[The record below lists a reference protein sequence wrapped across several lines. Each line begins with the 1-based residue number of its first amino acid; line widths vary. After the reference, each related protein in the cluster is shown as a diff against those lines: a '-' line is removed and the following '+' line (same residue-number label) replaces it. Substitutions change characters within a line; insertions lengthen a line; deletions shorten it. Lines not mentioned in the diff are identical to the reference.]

1 MSQSHI
7 RKVRRLKILS
17 RRLERMIE
25 NGSFYA
31 LPFWRRYAM
40 VRRVKRMY
48 TSLLGPLSPAAVRA
62 VMAGAAA
69 LALAACPSSSES
81 PRADNP
87 AFAAAQMNPFGLQ
100 QVAAPA
106 APAFADINDDG
117 DADFFA
123 GAGGEGQ
130 GIIRYF
136 ANTGSTTSPSFAAP
150 ADYPGLPGAGTEVNG
165 WPIPVFAPIMSG
177 PQLDLLVGRSPGN
190 NPTNLYFLENNS
202 GAFGVV
208 SAAPLDLPDDMDNWD
223 AYSTS
228 PAVADLN
235 GDGLVDVILS
245 TTDTS
250 SINTI
255 QYFQNTGT
263 ASAPVFTDQ
272 STDLG
277 LVLPAGNYA
286 YPTFVDI
293 DADGDFDAFVGNEL
307 GDLYFFRNTGTATA
321 PAFAAPV
328 EEPFGLTGVTAGPAI
343 PAFMDIDADG
353 DFDLFVGDANGD
365 FWYFEN
371 TNL

>member
-17 RRLERMIE
+17 RHLERMME

-40 VRRVKRMY
+40 VRRVKRLY
-48 TSLLGPLSPAAVRA
+48 ASLLGPLSPAAVRA

-69 LALAACPSSSES
+69 LALAACPSPSGS

-106 APAFADINDDG
+106 APAFADINGDG

-123 GAGGEGQ
+123 GAGGEGE

-150 ADYPGLPGAGTEVNG
+150 ADYPFLPNTGSPSVAGPV
-165 WPIPVFAPIMSG
+165 PVFAPIDNPPYFDLLLGHRSSSG
-177 PQLDLLVGRSPGN
+177 PTSYLEFYPNIAGEFDPSQN
-190 NPTNLYFLENNS
+190 APT
-202 GAFGVV
+202 
-208 SAAPLDLPDDMDNWD
+208 DLPTTGSWYD
-223 AYSTS
+223 SITPS
-228 PAVADLN
+228 GADLN
-235 GDGLVDVILS
+235 GDGLIDVVLS
-245 TTDTS
+245 TTDNTPA
-250 SINTI
+250 NTI

-272 STDLG
+272 LTDLD